1 MKYIL
6 ENDRF
11 RVVLESMGA
20 EIKSVWD
27 KEQGLEHMWSGD
39 PAYWGKTSPF
49 LFPFIGKLEKERFIH
64 EGKMYPADKHGF
76 GQRVEY
82 EAAEQTREAICFR
95 FRDTEATRAIYPF
108 SFVLEIAYMLQEDGI
123 REEWRVKNTGKGP
136 CTSPWEVMP
145 HSPARPRKR
154 GKAAAG
160 WASGSNST
168 VWIPMGNCTA
178 SGSTTKVSSRRNC
191 FPYCRKTAVLPLQR
205 NCLPGTP

>member
-123 REEWRVKNTGKGP
+123 REEWRVKNTGEGAMYF
-136 CTSPWEVMP
+136 SLGG
-145 HSPARPRKR
+145 H
-154 GKAAAG
+154 
-160 WASGSNST
+160 AS
-168 VWIPMGNCTA
+168 I
-178 SGSTTKVSSRRNC
+178 
-191 FPYCRKTAVLPLQR
+191 
-205 NCLPGTP
+205 